1 MSGKDRKKKKRSTGK
16 DRILLCVAIAL
27 FAALLVA
34 ECYVMINEPHNY
46 VLLGIFG
53 VCMLVMVYGIADR
66 SSRMQR
72 TMEQQFNEQYEKLFK
87 SAKLSYLYLK
97 KSFAELYEKL
107 GKIDDD
113 SSLPIDEL
121 IEAQKA
127 IAKVTINRSKEN
139 ATALMNSN
147 DQLIDRMFGFEKELK
162 ELEQKV
168 LEKQNKEDFDRIIEG
183 MDAMLKDLSE
193 MFEHSEKS
201 LHDEIAQLSGSL
213 QGQIAELADTVQNI
227 SVSAP
232 QMAQEA
238 FVQPQETFINE
249 PEPQT
254 AAEEPVVPEAEPV
267 IEEPVVPEAEPVIE
281 EPVVPEPEPVAQE
294 PVVPEPEPVA
304 EEPVVPE
311 PEPAAEEPV
320 VPEAEPVIEEPV
332 VPEPVAE
339 EPEAVIES
347 EDAAAAPEII
357 EEEIIDDP
365 VAEQEPEV
373 QAKPPMPDLSS
384 DPSHVMTPEEI
395 AALLASM

>member
-34 ECYVMINEPHNY
+34 ECYVMINDPHNY

-238 FVQPQETFINE
+238 FVQPQENFINE
-249 PEPQT
+249 PE
-254 AAEEPVVPEAEPV
+254 V
-267 IEEPVVPEAEPVIE
+267 EPVIE
-281 EPVVPEPEPVAQE
+281 EPVVPEPEAVT
-294 PVVPEPEPVA
+294 

-311 PEPAAEEPV
+311 PEAATEEPV
-320 VPEAEPVIEEPV
+320 VPEPEAAVEEPV
-332 VPEPVAE
+332 VPEPEAVAEEPVMPEPEAAAEEPVMPEVEPVAE

-365 VAEQEPEV
+365 IAEQEAEA